1 MPPPADAEALI
12 VICVLLTALPP
23 SVVLPLAANVVKAP
37 VLGVVAPTV
46 PLMLIE
52 LTPVK
57 VLFNPRIEAPEVP

>member
-1 MPPPADAEALI
+1 MIDGIPAPYAPPHVSTSALSSR
-12 VICVLLTALPP
+12 T
-23 SVVLPLAANVVKAP
+23 VVNLP